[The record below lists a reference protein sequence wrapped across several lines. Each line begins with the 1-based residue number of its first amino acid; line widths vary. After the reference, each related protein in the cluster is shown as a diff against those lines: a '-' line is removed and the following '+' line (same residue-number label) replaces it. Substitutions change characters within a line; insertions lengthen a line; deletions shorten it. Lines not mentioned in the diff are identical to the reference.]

1 MKIKVRILIVEDEFK
16 IADVIASRLRKENYI
31 VDVFDNGEAG
41 LDNALTNIYDLII
54 LDVMLPK
61 VDGFKIL
68 EEIRREKINAKVIML
83 TAKSM
88 IEDKLMGGNSGA
100 NDYLTKPFHI
110 DELVARV
117 NAQLRMDNV
126 QVQKYYVEAG
136 DLRLNIKNTT
146 LICTTT
152 NESIEVV
159 CKEFMLLEYLMK
171 FTTTGDVYVA
181 VYFCTSISKIP
192 ADGGTYIPRNGEESY
207 SGTARKFY
215 ISTSK
220 TLYAADAMASYYN
233 SYFFG
238 LTPYNGKVTNTN
250 EHNPITLV
258 QGGTASETAL
268 NKSDRN
274 LGNWGL
280 QYAMNFTL
288 KNNYSKPVKFKGYII
303 SNPISHCAG
312 IRSGNS
318 VDGVFLEPNESNEN
332 PDNNRWQFFEST
344 TLPANTGSVTIDFQ
358 YMHLSKGNAPC
369 LMQFEVVP
377 A

>member
-1 MKIKVRILIVEDEFK
+1 MRILIVEDEFK

-31 VDVFDNGEAG
+31 VDVFGNGEEG

-88 IEDKLMGGNSGA
+88 IEDKLTGFNNGA

-126 QVQKYYVEAG
+126 QVQKDYVEAG

-146 LICTTT
+146 LTCTTN

-171 FTTTGDVYVA
+171 NQNQVLQKEQLYE
-181 VYFCTSISKIP
+181 KI
-192 ADGGTYIPRNGEESY
+192 
-207 SGTARKFY
+207 
-215 ISTSK
+215 
-220 TLYAADAMASYYN
+220 
-233 SYFFG
+233 
-238 LTPYNGKVTNTN
+238 
-250 EHNPITLV
+250 
-258 QGGTASETAL
+258 
-268 NKSDRN
+268 
-274 LGNWGL
+274 WGL
-280 QYAMNFTL
+280 
-288 KNNYSKPVKFKGYII
+288 
-303 SNPISHCAG
+303 
-312 IRSGNS
+312 
-318 VDGVFLEPNESNEN
+318 DNESEL
-332 PDNNRWQFFEST
+332 NNLEAYLSFIRKKIKII
-344 TLPANTGSVTIDFQ
+344 GSNVQIKAIRGLG
-358 YMHLSKGNAPC
+358 YKL
-369 LMQFEVVP
+369 EVD
-377 A
+377 

>member
-1 MKIKVRILIVEDEFK
+1 MRILIVEDEFK

-88 IEDKLMGGNSGA
+88 MEDKLMGFNSGA

-126 QVQKYYVEAG
+126 QVQKNYVEAG

-146 LICTTT
+146 LTCTTT

-171 FTTTGDVYVA
+171 NKNQVLQKEQLYE
-181 VYFCTSISKIP
+181 KI
-192 ADGGTYIPRNGEESY
+192 
-207 SGTARKFY
+207 
-215 ISTSK
+215 
-220 TLYAADAMASYYN
+220 
-233 SYFFG
+233 
-238 LTPYNGKVTNTN
+238 
-250 EHNPITLV
+250 
-258 QGGTASETAL
+258 
-268 NKSDRN
+268 
-274 LGNWGL
+274 WGL
-280 QYAMNFTL
+280 
-288 KNNYSKPVKFKGYII
+288 
-303 SNPISHCAG
+303 
-312 IRSGNS
+312 
-318 VDGVFLEPNESNEN
+318 DNESESNNLEAYLSFIRKKIKIIGSNVQIKAIRGLGYKLEVEN
-332 PDNNRWQFFEST
+332 
-344 TLPANTGSVTIDFQ
+344 
-358 YMHLSKGNAPC
+358 
-369 LMQFEVVP
+369 
-377 A
+377 

>member
-1 MKIKVRILIVEDEFK
+1 MGKEESGLRKILIVEDEFK

-171 FTTTGDVYVA
+171 NKNQVLQKEQLYE
-181 VYFCTSISKIP
+181 KI
-192 ADGGTYIPRNGEESY
+192 
-207 SGTARKFY
+207 
-215 ISTSK
+215 
-220 TLYAADAMASYYN
+220 
-233 SYFFG
+233 
-238 LTPYNGKVTNTN
+238 
-250 EHNPITLV
+250 
-258 QGGTASETAL
+258 
-268 NKSDRN
+268 
-274 LGNWGL
+274 WGL
-280 QYAMNFTL
+280 
-288 KNNYSKPVKFKGYII
+288 
-303 SNPISHCAG
+303 
-312 IRSGNS
+312 
-318 VDGVFLEPNESNEN
+318 DNESESNNLEAYLSFIRKKIKIIGSNVQIKAIRGLVYKLEVEN
-332 PDNNRWQFFEST
+332 
-344 TLPANTGSVTIDFQ
+344 
-358 YMHLSKGNAPC
+358 
-369 LMQFEVVP
+369 
-377 A
+377 

>member
-171 FTTTGDVYVA
+171 NKNQVLQKEQLYE
-181 VYFCTSISKIP
+181 KI
-192 ADGGTYIPRNGEESY
+192 
-207 SGTARKFY
+207 
-215 ISTSK
+215 
-220 TLYAADAMASYYN
+220 
-233 SYFFG
+233 
-238 LTPYNGKVTNTN
+238 
-250 EHNPITLV
+250 
-258 QGGTASETAL
+258 
-268 NKSDRN
+268 
-274 LGNWGL
+274 WGL
-280 QYAMNFTL
+280 
-288 KNNYSKPVKFKGYII
+288 
-303 SNPISHCAG
+303 
-312 IRSGNS
+312 
-318 VDGVFLEPNESNEN
+318 DNESESNNLEAYLSFIRKKIKIIGSNVQIKAIRGLGYKLEVEN
-332 PDNNRWQFFEST
+332 
-344 TLPANTGSVTIDFQ
+344 
-358 YMHLSKGNAPC
+358 
-369 LMQFEVVP
+369 
-377 A
+377 